1 MRAHFLQHLSLHE
14 LQRIR
19 DWQVEHRAEH
29 PLEYHVWDCV
39 LALWVMGYVG
49 WLPAVAL
56 DLPEVYPLCLAA
68 MLAPDWYAAFRS
80 NAHRLRRLR
89 CDWLGD

>member
-1 MRAHFLQHLSLHE
+1 MRTHLLQHLSLHE

-19 DWQVEHRAEH
+19 DWQVAHRAEH

-49 WLPAVAL
+49 WLPAMAL

-68 MLAPDWYAAFRS
+68 MLAPDLYTALRTS
-80 NAHRLRRLR
+80 AHRLQRLR

>member
-1 MRAHFLQHLSLHE
+1 MPLHLPHHLGLND

-19 DWQVEHRAEH
+19 EWQVAHRAEH

-39 LALWVMGYVG
+39 LVLGIMGYVG
-49 WLPAVAL
+49 WLPAMAL

-68 MLAPDWYAAFRS
+68 MLVPDLYAALRAS
-80 NAHRLRRLR
+80 AHRLQRLR
-89 CDWLGD
+89 CDWLDN